1 MQLDASKGSM
11 AKNKKS
17 AKLKPKKLF
26 WHLYSLQMLG
36 PEKFSK
42 IVDRI
47 LRRDCGLIK

>member
-1 MQLDASKGSM
+1 MSEEK
-11 AKNKKS
+11 KNQDPE
-17 AKLKPKKLF
+17 KPKKRF
-26 WHLYSLQMLG
+26 WHLYSLQVLG